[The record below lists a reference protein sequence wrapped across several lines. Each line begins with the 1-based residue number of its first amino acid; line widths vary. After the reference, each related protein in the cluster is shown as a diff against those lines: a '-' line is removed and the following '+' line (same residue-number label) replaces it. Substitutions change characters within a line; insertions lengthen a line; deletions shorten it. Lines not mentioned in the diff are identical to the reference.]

1 MIMVGVALMALVAF
15 CVLAIDAPILLTTK
29 TQLQNAADA
38 AALAAA
44 TGLVQGDQQ
53 LATDRAIAFAGFND
67 AVEQGRAS
75 VVITSA
81 DVEFPASDMVR
92 VTTHR
97 TRATGDAL
105 RTYFQRVANPFSDNL
120 ADVTAVAAAQAYDV
134 CGSRCLRPW
143 SVPDRWD
150 DADQNGMYDEGEL
163 YDPDATGYSAATDVG
178 TTIILKVGN
187 PHQTIAP
194 GQYYPVN
201 YPPLDHPTDN
211 PLTGGDW
218 YRQWMV
224 ECEPYVIEPG
234 DRLQLEPGNMVGP
247 TAQGV
252 GDIIASDP
260 GAYWDSATQSVMGSA
275 YGLSP
280 RIGLIP
286 FFDPTQ
292 PPTSGRNWVTV
303 SKIGAF
309 FIEDLGNGGDVIARF
324 IQVTIAGEPCTGA
337 GVGNSFVKGIVLVE

>member
-1 MIMVGVALMALVAF
+1 MQ
-15 CVLAIDAPILLTTK
+15 K
-29 TQLQNAADA
+29 T
-38 AALAAA
+38 
-44 TGLVQGDQQ
+44 
-53 LATDRAIAFAGFND
+53 
-67 AVEQGRAS
+67 
-75 VVITSA
+75 
-81 DVEFPASDMVR
+81 
-92 VTTHR
+92 
-97 TRATGDAL
+97 
-105 RTYFQRVANPFSDNL
+105 
-120 ADVTAVAAAQAYDV
+120 AAAQAFDV
-134 CGSRCLRPW
+134 CGSRCMRPW

-150 DADQNGMYDEGEL
+150 DADQNGAYDDGEL
-163 YDPDATGYSAATDVG
+163 YDPDVTGYSAATDVG

-187 PHQTIAP
+187 PHQSIAP

-201 YPPLDHPTDN
+201 YPPLDHPTDS

-218 YRQWMV
+218 YREWMT

-252 GDIIASDP
+252 GDIIALDP
-260 GAYWDSATQSVMGSA
+260 NAYWDSASQTVMGSA

-286 FFDPTQ
+286 FFDPSQ

-324 IQVTIAGEPCTGA
+324 IQVTIAGEPCSDS
-337 GVGNSFVKGIVLVE
+337 GVGDSFVKGIVLVE